1 MILALKEKS
10 RVYIASDSLFNDA
23 GNLYYNQSKIWQ
35 CESEQILMA
44 GEGDPNVIEY
54 VRRDMPFIGDT
65 PERNKCAVYMHNLKK
80 IFDDNGF
87 GSLRWAF
94 FIGGNGK
101 IFLIRSDGFIL
112 EVQQFETIG
121 EGRDVAN
128 AVLNV
133 TNSQDPEVRIRTAF
147 AEVMKSSPRVGGN
160 IDIQL
165 I

>member
-1 MILALKEKS
+1 MILALKEQS
-10 RVYIASDSLFNDA
+10 RVYIASDSIFYDV
-23 GNLYYNQSKIWQ
+23 GDLYHNHSKIWQ
-35 CESEQILMA
+35 CGQEQILMA

-65 PERNKCAVYMHNLKK
+65 LTREKCSTYMHSIKE
-80 IFDDNGF
+80 IFGDDSF
-87 GSLRWAF
+87 GKMRWSF

-112 EVQQFETIG
+112 EVKQFESIG
-121 EGRDVAN
+121 EERNVAN

-133 TNSQDPEVRIRTAF
+133 THELDPDLRIRTAF
-147 AEVMKSSPRVGGN
+147 AEVIKCSTKTGGN
-160 IDIQL
+160 IDIQF